1 MVCWSGKRAVMCW
14 NAMLVSGEFIFNC
27 GFVENLKILLIKC
40 YEFVLMEK
48 CRKKEETSWLKW
60 NTNWKRMN
68 SITPLQLFTDEERRQ
83 KLIIS
88 WRGLSWLN
96 IKFSQLIY
104 KELCWREGETSFRET
119 HGVISFGVE
128 FFTNPVAEIFVYS
141 FKDSDNRLLYF
152 LASLNCLI
160 IRCLKSNKN

>member
-1 MVCWSGKRAVMCW
+1 MWYHLMVCWSGKRAVMCW

-27 GFVENLKILLIKC
+27 GLVENLKILLIKY

-48 CRKKEETSWLKW
+48 CRKKEETNWLKW

-96 IKFSQLIY
+96 IKNCV
-104 KELCWREGETSFRET
+104 EGRGETSFRET

-152 LASLNCLI
+152 LTSLNYLI

>member
-1 MVCWSGKRAVMCW
+1 MYWFKWVFMWYHLMVCWSGKRAVMCW

-27 GFVENLKILLIKC
+27 RLVENLKILLIKC

-48 CRKKEETSWLKW
+48 YRKKEETSWLKW

-88 WRGLSWLN
+88 WRGLSWCPEALTN
-96 IKFSQLIY
+96 VGFACCYVNLEWHVS
-104 KELCWREGETSFRET
+104 WRKSFA
-119 HGVISFGVE
+119 HHVVI
-128 FFTNPVAEIFVYS
+128 A
-141 FKDSDNRLLYF
+141 LWW
-152 LASLNCLI
+152 
-160 IRCLKSNKN
+160 RCLLVLMRMV